1 MPGTT
6 TIILRLIHIFA
17 GVFWAGTVFLLARFL
32 LPSFKAAGSAGDK
45 VVQQMFLRKIG
56 VAIPVSALLAVLSG
70 FTMYWRNNSA
80 SAGAWAGSR
89 PGMVYGIGGA
99 AALVALIL
107 GAAMI
112 GPSLEKS
119 VKLQLAA
126 EAAARALTAE
136 ETATIG
142 KMKARAAQM
151 TGIAAVLL
159 VITVAA
165 MAIGRYV

>member
-1 MPGTT
+1 
-6 TIILRLIHIFA
+6 
-17 GVFWAGTVFLLARFL
+17 
-32 LPSFKAAGSAGDK
+32 
-45 VVQQMFLRKIG
+45 
-56 VAIPVSALLAVLSG
+56 
-70 FTMYWRNNSA
+70 
-80 SAGAWAGSR
+80 
-89 PGMVYGIGGA
+89 
-99 AALVALIL
+99 
-107 GAAMI
+107 MI